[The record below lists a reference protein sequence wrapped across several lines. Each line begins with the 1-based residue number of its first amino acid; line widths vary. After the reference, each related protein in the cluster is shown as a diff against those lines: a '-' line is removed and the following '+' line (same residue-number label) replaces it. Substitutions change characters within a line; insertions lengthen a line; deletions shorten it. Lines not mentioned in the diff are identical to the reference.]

1 MKILNAIHAQGI
13 GGVEQ
18 VFCDYQTALELAGHE
33 VYLLISKNSNQEYQ
47 KKYQAKK
54 LFKLKGYS
62 QISDFLNLIWI
73 IFLCK
78 PDIMICHS
86 RRLMKWCKILK
97 IIFPKNFFK
106 LKTVAVNHG
115 ITFDSSLNCDFI
127 ININQEINDLVI
139 ASNFDLNK
147 SFVVNNAIKIT
158 QKYCQKNFNFNMPVI
173 GIYGRIEERKG
184 FDILLNAITIII
196 KNYPNLQLKIGGFEV
211 NNNYN
216 LQTIKDL
223 AQKLNLLNNCQF
235 VGVVIDKENFFKDVD
250 ILIVPSREEPFGLVI
265 LEGFANSTLVISS
278 NTEGGKLLINDQ
290 ENGLLFNNQNSEDL
304 ANKILWI
311 LQNPNNYLK
320 LTKQAFFRLEND
332 FSLSILTKNLHQTLV
347 KIQQQ

>member
-1 MKILNAIHAQGI
+1 
-13 GGVEQ
+13 
-18 VFCDYQTALELAGHE
+18 
-33 VYLLISKNSNQEYQ
+33 
-47 KKYQAKK
+47 
-54 LFKLKGYS
+54 
-62 QISDFLNLIWI
+62 
-73 IFLCK
+73 
-78 PDIMICHS
+78 
-86 RRLMKWCKILK
+86 
-97 IIFPKNFFK
+97 
-106 LKTVAVNHG
+106 
-115 ITFDSSLNCDFI
+115 
-127 ININQEINDLVI
+127 
-139 ASNFDLNK
+139 
-147 SFVVNNAIKIT
+147 
-158 QKYCQKNFNFNMPVI
+158 MPVI

-196 KNYPNLQLKIGGFEV
+196 KNYPNLRLKIGGFEV

-235 VGVVIDKENFFKDVD
+235 VGVVIDKEKFFKDVD

-332 FSLSILTKNLHQTLV
+332 FSLSTLTKNLHQTLV

>member
-139 ASNFDLNK
+139 ASNFNLNK

-332 FSLSILTKNLHQTLV
+332 FSLSTLTKNLHQTLV

>member
-158 QKYCQKNFNFNMPVI
+158 QKYYQKNFNFNMPVI

-196 KNYPNLQLKIGGFEV
+196 KNYPNLRLKIGGFEV

-332 FSLSILTKNLHQTLV
+332 FSLSTLTKNLHQTLV

>member
-73 IFLCK
+73 IFSCK

-86 RRLMKWCKILK
+86 KRLMKWCKILK
-97 IIFPKNFFK
+97 IIFPKRFFK

-139 ASNFDLNK
+139 ASNFNLNK

-158 QKYCQKNFNFNMPVI
+158 QKYYQKNFNFNMPVI

-332 FSLSILTKNLHQTLV
+332 FSLSTLTKNLHQTLV

>member
-196 KNYPNLQLKIGGFEV
+196 KNYPNLRLKIGGFEV

-332 FSLSILTKNLHQTLV
+332 FSLSTLTKNLHQTLV